1 MTTSLPATAESGW
14 LYLNLNAAPAGQV
27 PGLAAPDAA
36 QAWVT
41 VLHRVYQGPTGGR
54 YDVGFRAIR
63 LDSARTPSN
72 RVIF

>member
-1 MTTSLPATAESGW
+1 
-14 LYLNLNAAPAGQV
+14 V
-27 PGLAAPDAA
+27 PGLTTPEAA

-72 RVIF
+72 RVLF